1 MADDKTIGD
10 AWVRRAQEAMSQ
22 STTYLDNN
30 YRSQLEKNLALFQS
44 RHPAGSKYNTET
56 YKLRSKLFRPK
67 TRTAVRKMEAA
78 ADSAFFSNEDVVSI
92 QAENGND
99 KMQQASAEIMKE
111 LLQYRL
117 TKTIPWYTTV
127 IGGCQDA
134 MVQGVVCSY
143 QYWKY
148 REKRHKV
155 KIPMADPAT
164 GQPILDEGGNPIVIE
179 TEQVEVV
186 EDKPCVE
193 LTPLENVR
201 FHPGADWQDPV
212 NSSPYLIRLFPMYAQ
227 DIREQ
232 MKAVDPKTGAP
243 KWNTY
248 TDAEIQAAV
257 SNQFDSTRI
266 ARQPTRQDAQGNAV
280 GSAIGDYTMIWV
292 QEHIHRIGGRDM
304 VWYMLGE
311 TLRLSDPKPLKDVY
325 LSGKRPLVMGMI
337 VIETHKPLPASP
349 VELGQDL
356 QVEANEIANQR
367 IDNVKFVLNK
377 RWIASR
383 SGRVDVRSLTRN
395 VPGGVT
401 LADNPETDVKEVN
414 WPDVTSSAYAEQ
426 DRVNVDYDD
435 LVGNF
440 SQSSVATNRKL
451 NETVGGMSML
461 LSGANQMTEYGLRVL
476 SKTWIEPVLRQLTT
490 LEQHYETDTVVLSLA
505 AERANLF
512 QKYGVD
518 AITDQLLQQELTI
531 KVNVGMGATNPQMKL
546 GRFIAG
552 MDSLAKIAA
561 APPPGA
567 DMVEIG
573 KEIFGLLG
581 YEDGARFG
589 FGKKEGDEDPR
600 LAQAM
605 QLVAQ
610 LQQAIESKQ
619 VEKQAEG
626 QVDMQ
631 IETVKQQAETERESM
646 RLLAERETELL
657 LEAEKRKTRIMEIQ
671 AENQR
676 AKSQQT
682 IDAATA
688 LHTSGTER
696 ETAQL
701 SAKVTAL
708 EERNKSLE
716 QLLAETRALIKEYK
730 EGKDDDKGKEDKE
743 PAVTVI
749 DSSVAKPLADLG
761 KAVESLAK
769 PKKERK
775 TIKITLPSGKTA
787 TGVVE

>member
-1 MADDKTIGD
+1 MADDKNIGD

-56 YKLRSKLFRPK
+56 YRLRSRLFRPK

-99 KMQQASAEIMKE
+99 KLQQASAEIMKE

-155 KIPMADPAT
+155 SIPMADPAT
-164 GQPILDEGGNPIVIE
+164 GQPILDEGGNPIIIE

-193 LTPLENVR
+193 LIPLENVR
-201 FHPGADWQDPV
+201 FHPGADWQDPI
-212 NSSPYLIRLFPMYAQ
+212 NSSPYLIRLFPMYAH

-257 SNQFDSTRI
+257 SNQFDSTRA

-325 LSGKRPLVMGMI
+325 LSGKRPLVMGFI
-337 VIETHKPLPASP
+337 VLETHKPIPSSA

-395 VPGGVT
+395 VPGSVT
-401 LADNPETDVKEVN
+401 LADDPDKDVKEVN

-490 LEQHYETDTVVLSLA
+490 LEQHYETDTVILSLA
-505 AERANLF
+505 AERAELF

-518 AITDQLLQQELTI
+518 AVTDQLLQQELTI

-567 DMVEIG
+567 DMAEIG

-581 YEDGARFG
+581 YEDGSRFG
-589 FGKKEGDEDPR
+589 FGKREGDEDPKLR
-600 LAQAM
+600 QAM
-605 QLVAQ
+605 ELIAQ

-626 QVDMQ
+626 QVTMQ
-631 IETVKQQAETERESM
+631 VETVKQQAETERESM
-646 RLLAERETELL
+646 RLLAERETELM
-657 LEAEKRKTRIMEIQ
+657 LEAERRKTRIMEIQ

-688 LHTSGTER
+688 LHTSGNER

-716 QLLAETRALIKEYK
+716 QLLAETRALIQEYK
-730 EGKDDDKGKEDKE
+730 DGKDKEKGEKEEKE
-743 PAVTVI
+743 PAPI
-749 DSSVAKPLADLG
+749 IIPISVGGGSKKLVVKKTGDG
-761 KAVESLAK
+761 KYEGSLQES
-769 PKKERK
+769 E
-775 TIKITLPSGKTA
+775 
-787 TGVVE
+787 E

>member
-1 MADDKTIGD
+1 MADNTDKTGGD
-10 AWVRRAQEAMSQ
+10 SWVRRAQEAMSQ

-30 YRSQLEKNLALFQS
+30 YRAQLEKNLALFQN

-56 YKLRSKLFRPK
+56 YKFRSRLFRPK
-67 TRTAVRKMEAA
+67 TRTAIRKMEAA

-92 QAENGND
+92 TAENGAD

-155 KIPMADPAT
+155 DIPMADPMT
-164 GQPILDEGGNPIVIE
+164 GQPILDEAGAQIVIE
-179 TEQVEVV
+179 TEQVEVI

-193 LTPLENVR
+193 LIPLENVR

-212 NSSPYLIRLFPMYAQ
+212 NSSPYLIRLFPMFAQ
-227 DIREQ
+227 DVREQ
-232 MKAVDPKTGAP
+232 MKAVDPKTNAP
-243 KWNTY
+243 KWHSY

-280 GSAIGDYTMIWV
+280 GSAIGDYTMIWI
-292 QEHIHRIGGRDM
+292 QEHIHRVGGRDM

-311 TLRLSDPKPLKDVY
+311 QMRLSDPKPLKDVY
-325 LSGKRPLVMGMI
+325 LHGKRPVVMGMI
-337 VIETHKPLPASP
+337 VIETHKTIPAAP
-349 VELGQDL
+349 TELGQDL
-356 QVEANEIANQR
+356 QVEANEVANQR

-383 SGRVDVRSLTRN
+383 SGRVDVRSLVRN

-401 LADNPETDVKEVN
+401 LADNPETDVKEIN

-426 DRVNVDYDD
+426 DRINVDFDD
-435 LVGNF
+435 LIGNF
-440 SQSSVATNRKL
+440 SQSSVSTNRKL

-476 SKTWIEPVLRQLTT
+476 SKTWIEPVLRQLTR
-490 LEQHYETDTVVLSLA
+490 LEQYYETDTVVLALA
-505 AERANLF
+505 AEKAELF
-512 QKYGVD
+512 QKYGVN
-518 AITDQLLQQELTI
+518 AVTDELLQQELTT

-546 GRFIAG
+546 GRFLTA
-552 MDSLAKIAA
+552 MDSLSKIAA
-561 APPPGA
+561 TPPPGA
-567 DMVEIG
+567 DISEIG

-581 YEDGARFG
+581 YDDGARFG
-589 FGKKEGDEDPR
+589 FGKKQGEEDPR

-619 VEKQAEG
+619 AEKQAEG
-626 QVDMQ
+626 QVTLQ
-631 IETVKQQAETERESM
+631 VESVRQQAETERESLRIM
-646 RLLAERETELL
+646 AERETALMIEG
-657 LEAEKRKTRIMEIQ
+657 EKRKTRLLEIG

-676 AKSQQT
+676 AKSKET
-682 IDAATA
+682 LEAATA
-688 LHTSGTER
+688 LHTGKTER
-696 ETAQL
+696 ETASL
-701 SAKVTAL
+701 TAKVTAL
-708 EERNKSLE
+708 EERNKTLE
-716 QLLAETRALIKEYK
+716 QLLAETRALIQEYK
-730 EGKDDDKGKEDKE
+730 DGKGEKEEKEEKE
-743 PAVTVI
+743 PAPIVIPISVGGGAKKLTVKKTG
-749 DSSVAKPLADLG
+749 DG
-761 KAVESLAK
+761 KYEGSL
-769 PKKERK
+769 EE
-775 TIKITLPSGKTA
+775 T
-787 TGVVE
+787 